1 MIISKQSILT
11 GKTSKMDLP
20 VTKEQIKAW
29 QQGELIQNVMPHLS
43 IVEREFLISGMSEEE
58 QNRIFN
64 NF

>member
-1 MIISKQSILT
+1 MIISKESILT